1 MKGWGPRVWGR
12 ELGWQGA
19 WTQDRGAPTVAS
31 SCSSSP
37 HPRPQLEQALD
48 TQPGQLGGPGGL
60 IVSALQDPSLS
71 PSRSRAVLCVLG
83 ALVGKR
89 TPWAGAG
96 GRAGF
101 PCWLGTGS
109 PGQSRHLPVS
119 NHLAKPPVPEV
130 SYYPRTPLVSEAPPT
145 PLTDC
150 DLGKLRGMEWSYQRL
165 CSTSRA
171 GTDPTF

>member
-1 MKGWGPRVWGR
+1 MAGRVDAG
-12 ELGWQGA
+12 Q
-19 WTQDRGAPTVAS
+19 RGTHGCLFLLFLAAP
-31 SCSSSP
+31 
-37 HPRPQLEQALD
+37 PQLEQALD

-60 IVSALQDPSLS
+60 IVSALQDPSGGLS

-130 SYYPRTPLVSEAPPT
+130 SYYPRMPLVSEAPPT